1 MKRTKVSSEESLEGK
16 IFIQFVALIYI
27 SFIHQIMSNNLY
39 KNYSMA
45 SLLDE
50 IDVIEIFEYKGKKVM
65 YLKLQKNNMIFL
77 NVLILFFNTTL

>member
-27 SFIHQIMSNNLY
+27 SFIHQIMSNNNPY

-50 IDVIEIFEYKGKKVM
+50 IDVIEIFEYKGKKIM
-65 YLKLQKNNMIFL
+65 YLKL
-77 NVLILFFNTTL
+77 